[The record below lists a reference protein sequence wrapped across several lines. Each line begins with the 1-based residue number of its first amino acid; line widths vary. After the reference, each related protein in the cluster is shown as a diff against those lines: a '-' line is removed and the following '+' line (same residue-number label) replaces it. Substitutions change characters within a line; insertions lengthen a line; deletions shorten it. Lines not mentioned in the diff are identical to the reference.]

1 MLSHYIPAKTKSI
14 LADGNCLFRTFSYL
28 ITGSEKS
35 HMEVRGLLCCF
46 MLGAGRLQCWN
57 YVKNKYPQRQISD
70 IEGYLAK
77 SNMSYEYTWGTD
89 CEILTAAYMFGIDI
103 FVAIDDS
110 RRNTKI
116 IWHKYAHSSH
126 PDKPSTGSA
135 IYIQNHHYHFEPV
148 VE

>member
-1 MLSHYIPAKTKSI
+1 
-14 LADGNCLFRTFSYL
+14 
-28 ITGSEKS
+28 
-35 HMEVRGLLCCF
+35 

-77 SNMSYEYTWGTD
+77 SNMGYEYTWGTD
-89 CEILTAAYMFGIDI
+89 CEIMTAAYMFGIDI

-116 IWHKYAHSSH
+116 IGINTHILLILTSHQQDQLFILKTTTTISSQLW
-126 PDKPSTGSA
+126 S
-135 IYIQNHHYHFEPV
+135 
-148 VE
+148 

>member
-1 MLSHYIPAKTKSI
+1 ML
-14 LADGNCLFRTFSYL
+14 
-28 ITGSEKS
+28 E
-35 HMEVRGLLCCF
+35 LC
-46 MLGAGRLQCWN
+46 
-57 YVKNKYPQRQISD
+57 KNKYPQRQISD

-89 CEILTAAYMFGIDI
+89 CEIMTAAYMFGIDI

-126 PDKPSTGSA
+126 PDKPSTGST

-148 VE
+148 VELDLLKLLLSTLVPLELALLKINNNLKVVFRIM